1 MTLQEVMKE
10 LESYGNESTKKVLIK
25 HGAKEPFFG
34 VKVADMKKIQKK
46 IKKDQ
51 DLALQLYDTKNGDAM
66 YLAGLIADEKKMT
79 KKQLDKWASMAEWS
93 MISEYTVPWIA
104 ADSGLAWEC
113 GMKWIDSPKENV
125 ASSGW
130 SALSSHLS
138 VCDNVNLDLNLWNK
152 EL

>member
-51 DLALQLYDTKNGDAM
+51 DLALHR
-66 YLAGLIADEKKMT
+66 
-79 KKQLDKWASMAEWS
+79 
-93 MISEYTVPWIA
+93 
-104 ADSGLAWEC
+104 
-113 GMKWIDSPKENV
+113 IDV
-125 ASSGW
+125 
-130 SALSSHLS
+130 SHLIHLRKS
-138 VCDNVNLDLNLWNK
+138 RSWSNFS
-152 EL
+152 